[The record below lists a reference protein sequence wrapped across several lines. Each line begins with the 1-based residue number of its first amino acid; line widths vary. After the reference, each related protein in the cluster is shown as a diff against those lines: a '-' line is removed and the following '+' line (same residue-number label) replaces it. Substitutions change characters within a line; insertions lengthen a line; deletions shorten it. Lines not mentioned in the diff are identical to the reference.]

1 MTFSFVNKIIILG
14 MLLNVAF
21 FLIQGAVNIYTKED
35 MLSEFIEK
43 PKKSLT
49 GKKTILIFHCEF
61 SSKRGPDM

>member
-1 MTFSFVNKIIILG
+1 
-14 MLLNVAF
+14 MLLNIAF
-21 FLIQGAVNIYTKED
+21 FFIQGAVNIYTKED
-35 MLSEFIEK
+35 MFSEFIEK